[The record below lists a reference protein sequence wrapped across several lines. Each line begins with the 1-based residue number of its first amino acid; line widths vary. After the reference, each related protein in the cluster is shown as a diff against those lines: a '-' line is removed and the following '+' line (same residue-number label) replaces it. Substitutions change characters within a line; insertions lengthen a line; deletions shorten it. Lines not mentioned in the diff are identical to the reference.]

1 MMPTVY
7 DIATK
12 DIITIQSS
20 QTLEEAISKM
30 ASSNLRTIVIINGL
44 DYHILTTS
52 QLIDFR
58 LEDVN
63 PTIKL
68 EALNLPQAKTLDKN
82 LNILNI
88 LNQINSSSEYM
99 VIIDHKENLV
109 GMISYTDIINNIDP
123 QILMEKQTIGALIL
137 NYRATFAYEN
147 SSTLHAIKQM
157 KSSGNDAVII
167 LGENEES
174 VGIFTTKDFIN
185 LIHLDCDLA
194 QPIANF
200 MTAPIKTLNQN
211 STIAQA
217 LEFIRKQK
225 FKRIVITSE
234 EEGVTGI
241 ITQKELLRV
250 VYNKWIDLI
259 KEEGSRISKTNEE
272 LLQSK
277 SELEEL
283 ASLDYLTKIYNRQ
296 KFESFLN
303 YEINKLNRYDDA
315 SFSILLIDLDYFKL
329 INDTYGHL
337 KGDHVLQEVARI
349 LKYCSRESDVVA
361 RWGGEEFIM
370 LLPHTD
376 IEEAIVVGEKLRSTV
391 EIHDFKD
398 GIKLTCSIGIAQFHK
413 HDNKKDVFSRA
424 DTALYKAKDLGRNRI
439 EIEVLESLK
448 N

>member
-12 DIITIQSS
+12 DIVTIKSS

-30 ASSNLRTIVIINGL
+30 ASANLRTIVVINDL
-44 DYHILTTS
+44 EYHILTTTL
-52 QLIDFR
+52 LIDFR
-58 LEDVN
+58 LEQTD
-63 PTIKL
+63 PKAKL
-68 EALNLPQAKTLDKN
+68 EALDLPQAKALDKN

-99 VIIDHKENLV
+99 VIIDHKETLV

-137 NYRATFAYEN
+137 NYHPTFAYEN

-157 KSSGNDAVII
+157 KTSGNDAVII
-167 LGENEES
+167 LGDSEKA

-185 LIHLDCDLA
+185 LIHLDCDLT

-200 MTAPIKTLNQN
+200 MTAPIKTLHED
-211 STIAQA
+211 STIAQS
-217 LEFIRKQK
+217 LEFIRKQQ
-225 FKRIVITSE
+225 FKRIVITNDRGAVS
-234 EEGVTGI
+234 GI

-315 SFSILLIDLDYFKL
+315 SFSILLIDLDFFKS
-329 INDTYGHL
+329 INDNYGHL
-337 KGDHVLQEVARI
+337 QGDHVLQELARI
-349 LKYCSRESDVVA
+349 LKFCSRESDVVA

-376 IEEAIVVGEKLRSTV
+376 IEEAIVVAEKFRSTV
-391 EIHDFKD
+391 EIHEFNN
-398 GIKLTCSIGIAQFHK
+398 GIKVTCSIGIAQFHK
-413 HDNKKDVFSRA
+413 HDNRKDVFTRA
-424 DTALYKAKDLGRNRI
+424 DVALYKAKDLGRNRI